1 MEILKVT
8 NGVYWV
14 EIPEAGIFLLCGCPA
29 DVVKH
34 LMIRGFIVPRVKNNI
49 QYESG
54 PNAILLS
61 DVSTQNGQFC
71 NLSEFP
77 IMHMLYRQGMIIPN
91 HPNNNGHRP
100 ILIGNPGQISAQS
113 EYIRRG
119 NYGLDS
125 VEELLTTGISRDI
138 AELIYQIKLRYAYGR
153 IKKSDELIDFRT
165 LESSPIEIQSGVMI
179 HRIGL
184 NLFEI
189 SYKNENIT
197 IDLNLKKG
205 EEYLPPINLDF
216 HRIKREY
223 FSIIHIGEGDGW
235 DVTEPCMSSIITFQ
249 GKIYLIDTGPNI
261 LHNLTALGISVNE
274 IEGIFHTHAHD
285 DHFAGLT
292 SLVRSDHRI
301 HYYATPLVRTSVSK
315 KLSALMSISEQRF
328 HNSFIVHDLEF
339 NEWNHV
345 GGLEVMPILSPHPVE
360 TSILFFRTFWE
371 KGYRTYAHLA
381 DIPSKK
387 ILNELLT
394 PDIDQYPQMRVLY
407 DQFLFHMNTP
417 VDRKKVDIGGGMIHG
432 DANDFIGDQSK
443 KIIFSHISR
452 ELTPWEKEI
461 GSNASFGQE
470 DILISSKKDYGMQSA
485 YIFLSQYFP
494 TASISDIDMLLNC
507 HSAVYSVGEIIIRKG
522 ELNNFIYLLLAG
534 VAEYIDSEHNIINRL
549 STGSFIGEYSALY
562 QEPSESNLS
571 CRKQSARSEF
581 SS

>member
-235 DVTEPCMSSIITFQ
+235 DVTKPCMSSIITFQ

-432 DANDFIGDQSK
+432 
-443 KIIFSHISR
+443 R
-452 ELTPWEKEI
+452 E
-461 GSNASFGQE
+461 
-470 DILISSKKDYGMQSA
+470 
-485 YIFLSQYFP
+485 
-494 TASISDIDMLLNC
+494 
-507 HSAVYSVGEIIIRKG
+507 
-522 ELNNFIYLLLAG
+522 
-534 VAEYIDSEHNIINRL
+534 
-549 STGSFIGEYSALY
+549 
-562 QEPSESNLS
+562 
-571 CRKQSARSEF
+571 
-581 SS
+581 